1 MVTAPTPAQECPAP
15 PFQQDIE
22 KFERD
27 SNLQDQAD
35 AKAKLASL
43 KKINDEVEQ
52 TQNKYKK
59 EYESLKFRAAQSKA
73 YEASRRTQ
81 LEQKVP
87 EPERKRIEE
96 IADCYDKLVEQ
107 LKTALISARGPL
119 PTLQQTLV
127 TKQLALAAAEVDY
140 KRALDYPAN
149 QKDLDTLQ
157 TQSGKEIDAQ
167 NFRGAYFLVDDIK
180 DNLKEP
186 RKPQDFNQYLKQK
199 AKAYFDAN
207 DAHRVAKLAFDQ
219 ATADVQKK
227 KKDYDDAKAKR
238 RENIL
243 KQIAEEPFAEP
254 AQTQPASTATT
265 EGEGEV

>member
-1 MVTAPTPAQECPAP
+1 MATAPTPAEECPAP

-22 KFERD
+22 VLENA
-27 SNLQDQAD
+27 SNQQDQND

-43 KKINDEVEQ
+43 RKINDEVEQ

-87 EPERKRIEE
+87 EAERQRLAE
-96 IADCYDKLVEQ
+96 IAGCYDALIAQ
-107 LKTALISARGPL
+107 LKQSWQKARDPLADLQKILTLKQSA
-119 PTLQQTLV
+119 V
-127 TKQLALAAAEVDY
+127 TDAEAAY

-149 QKDLDTLQ
+149 QKDLDSLQ

-180 DNLKEP
+180 ANLKEP
-186 RKPQDFNQYLKQK
+186 RKPAEFNQYLKEK
-199 AKAYFDAN
+199 AKAYFQAN
-207 DAHRVAKLAFDQ
+207 DEYRMAKVAFEQ
-219 ATADVQKK
+219 ATADAQKK

-238 RENIL
+238 RDNIL
-243 KQIAEEPFAEP
+243 KQIAEEPFAESTEEP
-254 AQTQPASTATT
+254 TTSAS
-265 EGEGEV
+265 EGENES